1 MPIENIDEIEQL
13 EEENEKLFSENVR
26 LEKEL
31 GKHIQLIY
39 LMTEKNFQ
47 RQLTPSLKF
56 FSRKSQNQNQ

>member
-31 GKHIQLIY
+31 GNHIQLIC
-39 LMTEKNFQ
+39 LMTD
-47 RQLTPSLKF
+47 F
-56 FSRKSQNQNQ
+56 FFRSS